1 MFSDP
6 AGESGGVENRQTYS
20 SGHRLHLSQNLK
32 DRLPTDIGVT
42 HPSHWLTYTSTSS
55 MLKNKLC
62 CYGNLWDAAPG
73 TSGVGAM
80 RNAQLRLQLTSQ
92 NTL

>member
-1 MFSDP
+1 
-6 AGESGGVENRQTYS
+6 
-20 SGHRLHLSQNLK
+20 
-32 DRLPTDIGVT
+32 
-42 HPSHWLTYTSTSS
+42 